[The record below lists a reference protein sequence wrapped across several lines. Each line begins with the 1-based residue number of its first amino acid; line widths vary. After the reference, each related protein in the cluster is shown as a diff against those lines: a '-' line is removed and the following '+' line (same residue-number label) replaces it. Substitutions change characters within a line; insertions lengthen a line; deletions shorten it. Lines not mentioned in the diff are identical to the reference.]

1 MTNSIIHIYIH
12 NILIIKIIHHV
23 VNVTSME
30 AEFFAIRYSINQAVC
45 LQNIFKIIIVTDSI
59 HVARKIFDTSSH
71 LLQKQVVLIFND
83 LRIFFNRHYE
93 NTIKFWEC
101 PSKCKQRFHKHVNIE
116 TKSFTLTLL
125 FLIKNL
131 WDFSKKSECNNIIN
145 NQKITF

>member
-1 MTNSIIHIYIH
+1 MITDINVKNNMTNSIIHIYIH

-71 LLQKQVVLIFND
+71 LLQK
-83 LRIFFNRHYE
+83 
-93 NTIKFWEC
+93 
-101 PSKCKQRFHKHVNIE
+101 
-116 TKSFTLTLL
+116 
-125 FLIKNL
+125 
-131 WDFSKKSECNNIIN
+131 
-145 NQKITF
+145 